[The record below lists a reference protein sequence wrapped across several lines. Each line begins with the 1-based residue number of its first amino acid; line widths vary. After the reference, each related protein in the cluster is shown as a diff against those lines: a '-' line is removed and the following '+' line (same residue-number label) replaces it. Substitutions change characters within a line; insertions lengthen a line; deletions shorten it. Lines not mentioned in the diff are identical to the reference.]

1 MPHPAPAPTEPQ
13 SSSPANALMGHGAAG
28 SCGRR
33 RRPGLARIAAL
44 LMLLGLILGAG
55 GCNSSSR
62 TTSRPLCI
70 AGSTSVQ
77 PFAEK
82 LAEIYMQ
89 RHPGARVDVQGG
101 GSSAGIYAATHGAA
115 DLGASSRELL
125 GEEKKLVEI
134 PIAFDGIAVIVH
146 PSNPLTNITLAQIR
160 AIFSGAVKDWRALGL
175 PPHAIDLITR
185 EEGSGTREAF
195 EHLVMGKQE
204 ITPAALVQDSNGSV
218 REIVAGDPYSLGYIS
233 AGLVDHR
240 VKALAIDGVLPTREN
255 IKTHAYKLVRR
266 FLLVARTA
274 PGGSCKAFRGLRPG
288 PQWPEDP
295 RIRRPGGG
303 ELMHREKFIERV
315 LLVLA
320 LSSIGSLALITIFI
334 FLEGFPLILSAGLKN
349 FILSSHWAPTKGH
362 FGILAMIISSVLV
375 TLGAMVIGV
384 PLGLSCAMV
393 LAEFSPKRLKM
404 VLKPTLELLAG
415 IPSVVYGFLGVICL
429 VPLIR
434 NHLGGPGLS
443 LLAASIILGIM
454 ILPTVISISI
464 DALTAVPDL
473 YRDGSLALGATRWQT
488 VSRVVLPAA
497 SSGIIT
503 AIILG
508 MGRAIGETM
517 AVIMVAG
524 NALQIP
530 TSVLDPVRTLTSNI
544 ALELGY
550 AAGRHRE
557 ALFATGIVLF
567 IIIMILN
574 LSATLIAR
582 RR

>member
-1 MPHPAPAPTEPQ
+1 
-13 SSSPANALMGHGAAG
+13 
-28 SCGRR
+28 
-33 RRPGLARIAAL
+33 
-44 LMLLGLILGAG
+44 
-55 GCNSSSR
+55 
-62 TTSRPLCI
+62 
-70 AGSTSVQ
+70 
-77 PFAEK
+77 
-82 LAEIYMQ
+82 MQ
-89 RHPGARVDVQGG
+89 
-101 GSSAGIYAATHGAA
+101 
-115 DLGASSRELL
+115 
-125 GEEKKLVEI
+125 
-134 PIAFDGIAVIVH
+134 
-146 PSNPLTNITLAQIR
+146 
-160 AIFSGAVKDWRALGL
+160 
-175 PPHAIDLITR
+175 
-185 EEGSGTREAF
+185 
-195 EHLVMGKQE
+195 
-204 ITPAALVQDSNGSV
+204 
-218 REIVAGDPYSLGYIS
+218 
-233 AGLVDHR
+233 
-240 VKALAIDGVLPTREN
+240 
-255 IKTHAYKLVRR
+255 
-266 FLLVARTA
+266 
-274 PGGSCKAFRGLRPG
+274 
-288 PQWPEDP
+288 
-295 RIRRPGGG
+295 
-303 ELMHREKFIERV
+303 REKFIERV
-315 LLVLA
+315 LLLLA

-334 FLEGFPLILSAGLKN
+334 FLEGFPLILATGLKS

-375 TLGAMVIGV
+375 TLGAMVLGV
-384 PLGLSCAMV
+384 PLGLSCAIV

-415 IPSVVYGFLGVICL
+415 IPSVVYGFLGVIWL

-434 NHLGGPGLS
+434 NYLGGPGLS
-443 LLAASIILGIM
+443 LLAAAIILGIM

-464 DALTAVPDL
+464 DALTAVPET

-530 TSVLDPVRTLTSNI
+530 TSILDPVRTLTSNI

-574 LSATLIAR
+574 LSATLITR

>member
-1 MPHPAPAPTEPQ
+1 M
-13 SSSPANALMGHGAAG
+13 
-28 SCGRR
+28 
-33 RRPGLARIAAL
+33 I
-44 LMLLGLILGAG
+44 
-55 GCNSSSR
+55 
-62 TTSRPLCI
+62 
-70 AGSTSVQ
+70 
-77 PFAEK
+77 
-82 LAEIYMQ
+82 
-89 RHPGARVDVQGG
+89 
-101 GSSAGIYAATHGAA
+101 
-115 DLGASSRELL
+115 
-125 GEEKKLVEI
+125 
-134 PIAFDGIAVIVH
+134 
-146 PSNPLTNITLAQIR
+146 
-160 AIFSGAVKDWRALGL
+160 
-175 PPHAIDLITR
+175 
-185 EEGSGTREAF
+185 
-195 EHLVMGKQE
+195 
-204 ITPAALVQDSNGSV
+204 
-218 REIVAGDPYSLGYIS
+218 
-233 AGLVDHR
+233 
-240 VKALAIDGVLPTREN
+240 
-255 IKTHAYKLVRR
+255 
-266 FLLVARTA
+266 
-274 PGGSCKAFRGLRPG
+274 
-288 PQWPEDP
+288 
-295 RIRRPGGG
+295 
-303 ELMHREKFIERV
+303 HREKFIERG
-315 LLVLA
+315 LLLLA

-334 FLEGFPLILSAGLKN
+334 FIEGFPLILSTGLNN

-384 PLGLSCAMV
+384 PLGLSCAIV
-393 LAEFSPKRLKM
+393 LAEFSPKRLRM

-415 IPSVVYGFLGVICL
+415 IPSVVYGFLGVIWL

-434 NHLGGPGLS
+434 NYLGGPGLS

-544 ALELGY
+544 ALELSY

-567 IIIMILN
+567 VIIMILN
-574 LSATLIAR
+574 LSATLITR